1 MSTDATVGRI
11 TFGPHRENS
20 AARGPDWPERRE
32 GHTALRPD
40 GEGGLEIFDPHP
52 APEFCLL
59 LELFAGDGGNS
70 HRLYWAGRS
79 NRIEAG
85 PRGIEAT
92 YDPHKARRIPLA
104 MRDVAEALA
113 EALNRIP
120 VPNSDGVVNVWR
132 AVEHGFH

>member
-1 MSTDATVGRI
+1 M
-11 TFGPHRENS
+11 
-20 AARGPDWPERRE
+20 
-32 GHTALRPD
+32 
-40 GEGGLEIFDPHP
+40 
-52 APEFCLL
+52 L
-59 LELFAGDGGNS
+59 LELFNGDGGNS
-70 HRLYWAGRS
+70 RGLYWAGRS
-79 NRIEAG
+79 NRVEAG

-92 YDPHKARRIPLA
+92 YSPFKARQIPLA